1 MTDFSHS
8 FAVCAY
14 KESPYLKDCLRSL
27 KEQSIKAR
35 FFIATST
42 PNQHIKKLAEE
53 FEVPLFEGTHESGIG
68 RDWNFAY
75 SCANTDLVTIA
86 HQDDLY
92 DRDYLKNIA
101 TYSADAKDPILYYTD
116 YGELRAGQTIFNNKL
131 LNVKRK
137 MNALIKPKKFWNSK
151 FMRNRMLSIGNPI
164 CCPSVCLNKKRFPN
178 FRFDETMTCSL
189 DWEAWIRLAREEGA
203 FVYIP
208 KPLMLHRI
216 HEQSETTAQ
225 LEAGKRKE
233 EDLALFEKYWPTPIA
248 KTLIRAYSKSEQSNK
263 IK

>member
-92 DRDYLKNIA
+92 DRDYLKQIA

-116 YGELRAGQTIFNNKL
+116 YGELRAGQTIFDNKL

-137 MNALIKPKKFWNSK
+137 MNALIKPK
-151 FMRNRMLSIGNPI
+151 
-164 CCPSVCLNKKRFPN
+164 N
-178 FRFDETMTCSL
+178 F
-189 DWEAWIRLAREEGA
+189 G
-203 FVYIP
+203 
-208 KPLMLHRI
+208 
-216 HEQSETTAQ
+216 TAN
-225 LEAGKRKE
+225 L
-233 EDLALFEKYWPTPIA
+233 
-248 KTLIRAYSKSEQSNK
+248 
-263 IK
+263 